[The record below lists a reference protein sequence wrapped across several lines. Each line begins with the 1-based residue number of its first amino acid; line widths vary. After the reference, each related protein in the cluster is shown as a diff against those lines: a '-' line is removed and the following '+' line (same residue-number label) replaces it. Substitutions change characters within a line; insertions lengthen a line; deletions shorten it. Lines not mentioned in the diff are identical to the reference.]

1 MYIQSYSPNKLF
13 CRLFVLCFVMMVQQP
28 AMALATDQKQ
38 AIKIEADTGELDDA
52 RNINTYTG
60 NVIVTQGSIRIT
72 GDKMTVHY
80 NENNEIEVLV
90 VEGNPAT
97 YRQLPDSS
105 KVYDEA
111 QAKRMEYHK
120 RKNLVILINNARV
133 KQESGSLSSD
143 RIEYDSA
150 LSRVKASSTPAAKGE
165 NPEHKG
171 RVKII
176 IPAQPE

>member
-1 MYIQSYSPNKLF
+1 MCIQLFSPNKAVYPLLVF
-13 CRLFVLCFVMMVQQP
+13 FFVLMVLQP
-28 AMALATDQKQ
+28 ALALTSDQKQ
-38 AIKIEADTGELDDA
+38 AIQIEADTGELDDA
-52 RNINTYTG
+52 RNVNTYTG

-80 NENNEIEVLV
+80 NEHNEIEVLV

-105 KVYDEA
+105 QVYDEA
-111 QAKRMEYHK
+111 QARRMEYHK

-133 KQESGSLSSD
+133 KQEGGSLSSN

-150 LSRVKASSTPAAKGE
+150 LSRVKASSAPAAKGDKPGE
-165 NPEHKG
+165 KE

-176 IPAQPE
+176 IPAQTD